1 MTKELLDK
9 FLSGDT
15 FIASKLMKQV
25 ENGDQSVWPMMREIS
40 RRTGNA
46 HIIGITGPPGAG
58 KSTIVDKLI
67 YLFRENHY
75 KVGVVCV
82 DPSSPFTGG
91 AFLGDRI
98 RMSHATG
105 DKDVF
110 VRSLANRGA
119 LGGLAPRVKEI
130 VQILDAFGKEIII
143 VETVGVGQA
152 ESDVIHV
159 ADTTLVV
166 EVPGM
171 GDRMQALKAGI
182 LEISDIFIVNKC
194 DREGAQNT
202 VRDLNMMLDWL
213 PEGSWRPKVLP
224 TNALNN
230 QGIQE
235 VYDAILEH
243 KSMLI
248 QTNKWKEQ
256 RLQRSKNHCFSMMEQ
271 AVISYIHKKTG
282 EVPELKKIVES
293 VLEGDLDPYSGAEN
307 VLKELFS
314 SAEIIKYG
322 KGGQI
327 K

>member
-1 MTKELLDK
+1 MTKEQLDK
-9 FLSGDT
+9 FLKGDS
-15 FIASKLMKQV
+15 FIASKLMNQV

-58 KSTIVDKLI
+58 KSTLVDKLI
-67 YLFRENHY
+67 HLFRENNY
-75 KVGVVCV
+75 RVGVVCV

-110 VRSLANRGA
+110 VRSLANRGE

-143 VETVGVGQA
+143 IETVGAGQV
-152 ESDVIHV
+152 ESDIINV
-159 ADTTLVV
+159 ADTTVVV

-182 LEISDIFIVNKC
+182 LEISDIFVVNKC
-194 DREGAQNT
+194 DREGAQDI
-202 VRDLNMMLDWL
+202 VRNLNMMLDWL
-213 PEGSWRPKVLP
+213 PEGSWRPKVIM
-224 TNALNN
+224 TSAVNN
-230 QGIQE
+230 EGIQE
-235 VYDAILEH
+235 LYDAIQEH
-243 KSMLI
+243 KCMLI
-248 QTNKWKEQ
+248 QTDKLKER
-256 RLQRSKNHCFSMMEQ
+256 RLQRSKCHCFSIIEQ
-271 AVISYIHKKTG
+271 AVTSYIHKTTS

-293 VLEGDLDPYSGAEN
+293 VLEGELDPYSGAEN

-314 SAEIIKYG
+314 SAEILKYR
-322 KGGQI
+322 KGGQTE
-327 K
+327 